1 MLNNQSIFLDVFV
14 SPDELNF
21 RHLLYFW
28 AVAKEGSIARA
39 ADRLNLSAQAISTQ
53 LGLLERQLGQALFAP
68 QGRSLALTEAGRTAL
83 DYADQIFLLGD
94 RLRHAVTDRSARQ
107 RFAVGLSDAVPKLA
121 AYRFLHPALDAP
133 LSMRLE
139 CSEGG
144 FEHLLSE
151 LALNHLDLVLADRP
165 APTDAHLKLQS
176 RLVGK
181 ADVALY
187 GDRKL
192 NTRFAAGFPHSLDA
206 APLLLPARNH
216 PLRADIDAWLQHHDL
231 HPEIVGEFFD
241 SALLKTFGR
250 GGHGLFP
257 APAAMHEEIAA
268 QFDALPVGT
277 LAGVHERW
285 HAIVTRRKIPHPA
298 VAAILAAATE

>member
-1 MLNNQSIFLDVFV
+1 M
-14 SPDELNF
+14 SPDDLNF

-39 ADRLNLSAQAISTQ
+39 ADRLDLSAQAISTQ

-68 QGRSLALTEAGRTAL
+68 QGRSLVLTDAGRTAL
-83 DYADQIFLLGD
+83 DYAEQIFLLGD
-94 RLRHAVTDRSARQ
+94 RLRHAVADRSARQ

-121 AYRFLHPALDAP
+121 AYRFLHSTLDAP
-133 LSMRLE
+133 LSMRVE
-139 CSEGG
+139 CVEGG
-144 FEHLLSE
+144 FEHLLAE

-181 ADVALY
+181 ADVALF
-187 GDRKL
+187 GSRGL
-192 NTRFAAGFPHSLDA
+192 HARLAAGFPRSLDG
-206 APLLLPARNH
+206 APLLLPARSH
-216 PLRADIDAWLQHHDL
+216 PLRADIDAWLQHYDL
-231 HPEIVGEFFD
+231 HPDVVGEFSD

-250 GGHGLFP
+250 GGYGLFP
-257 APAAMHEEIAA
+257 APAGMGEEIAA

-285 HAIVTRRKIPHPA
+285 HAIVTRRRIPHPA
-298 VAAILAAATE
+298 VASILAMADE